1 MIKIGRARRILSKTD
16 EWGEKNCEA
25 LVNGEISIDMTKEMV
40 HQALGPPTKIDHQR
54 QRWIYEWDYIKGWE
68 HPPETATNV
77 VMFRDDRVTEI
88 KKEQVFG
95 RLVDKNSEPFSLLGA
110 IMIGVFLFLFFILG
124 GPYGGEVLVS
134 LREALLKAFREAG
147 NHAP

>member
-1 MIKIGRARRILSKTD
+1 MDRLLTLLFFIAAIGISLTPVVVYYILREMIKIGRAKRILSKTD

-25 LVNGEISIDMTKEMV
+25 LVNGEISIGMTKEMV

-54 QRWIYEWDYIKGWE
+54 QRWVYEWDYIKGWE

-88 KKEQVFG
+88 KKEQ
-95 RLVDKNSEPFSLLGA
+95 
-110 IMIGVFLFLFFILG
+110 
-124 GPYGGEVLVS
+124 
-134 LREALLKAFREAG
+134 
-147 NHAP
+147 